1 MDNIYYL
8 SSIQNKNIKNENE
21 NEIEKIFTANY
32 PASKYSFNTR
42 NINKRS
48 LCISISSFAVK
59 CHVNRHFS
67 SFSR

>member
-1 MDNIYYL
+1 MESHLIYYL

-21 NEIEKIFTANY
+21 NENESENENENIFTANH

-48 LCISISSFAVK
+48 P
-59 CHVNRHFS
+59 
-67 SFSR
+67 

>member
-1 MDNIYYL
+1 MESNLIYYL

-42 NINKRS
+42 NINNILS
-48 LCISISSFAVK
+48 P
-59 CHVNRHFS
+59 
-67 SFSR
+67 